1 MYYCPK
7 CAAQNADDAK
17 YCRSCGANV
26 SLVPQALTGR
36 LPEAWPDALKAEG
49 EVQNRSG
56 RRRRSKEPPSLEK
69 GLQNIF
75 IGVAFLIIFLAGLLF
90 FRSGFMIWIWFII
103 PALACMG
110 EGIGQFMRAKHE
122 QPALTPP
129 LKAAAVKPPPPL
141 VSELPART
149 TSEILQPPLSVT
161 EGTTRHL
168 DAESSKRYF
177 DPLNRPAD
185 KV

>member
-7 CAAQNADDAK
+7 CAAQNAEDAK
-17 YCRSCGANV
+17 FCRSCGANI

-36 LPEAWPDALKAEG
+36 LPEALPDALKAED
-49 EVQNRSG
+49 EDQNGSG
-56 RRRRSKEPPSLEK
+56 RRRKSKEPAYLEK
-69 GLQNIF
+69 GIQNIF

-90 FRSGFMIWIWFII
+90 FRGAFMIWIWFII
-103 PALACMG
+103 PALACLG
-110 EGIGQFMRAKHE
+110 EGIGQFMRAKRE
-122 QPALTPP
+122 QPALTPRFG
-129 LKAAAVKPPPPL
+129 ATAVMPPAPR
-141 VSELPART
+141 VSELPARA
-149 TSEILQPPLSVT
+149 TSEIPQPPFSVT

-177 DPLNRPAD
+177 DALNRPAD